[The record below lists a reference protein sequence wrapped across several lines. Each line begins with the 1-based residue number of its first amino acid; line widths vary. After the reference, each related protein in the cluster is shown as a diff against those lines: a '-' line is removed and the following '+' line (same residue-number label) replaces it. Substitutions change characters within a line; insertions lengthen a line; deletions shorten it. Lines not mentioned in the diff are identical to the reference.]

1 MYKLTK
7 FSLVAG
13 LVLLSAVT
21 TSAQRASYDGTYQ
34 SVRQLIL
41 RIESRTDTFQASLNT
56 AMDRGRV
63 SNSQLDELR
72 RLTSD
77 FDSAGSRLRTR
88 FERRQATTANV
99 QDVLNLASQID
110 NRLNQERVNART
122 QNNWANLRSDLTEL
136 ARTFRLSWSTDSS
149 YYPNQ
154 PSYPNQPNYRG
165 NQLTGTFRLDP
176 SRSDD
181 PSQAA
186 DRAVRNLSVRDRE
199 RLRNRLMAR
208 LESPDQIA
216 IERRGRTVTIAS
228 SRASQITF
236 EADGS
241 QRTETTPNGRT
252 IRATA
257 NLSGDQLIVA
267 TTGDR
272 ASEFSV
278 TFNPIDNG
286 QRLSVTRRVY
296 SDGLS
301 SPVVVQSVYDRTDD
315 TARFDIYDGTQ
326 TSPSTA
332 GSDFI
337 LRDGETVVAEL
348 DQPLST
354 ETAREGD
361 RFTMIVRQPSSVANA
376 TLEGHVTN
384 VERSGRLTGRSQLTF
399 NFDTIR
405 LRDGRSYRFAGV
417 VDSVRTPSG
426 DVIRVDNEGAVREGS
441 QTSKTAQR
449 TAIGTAVGAIIGA
462 IAGGGKGAAIGAI
475 VGAGGGAGSV
485 YVQGRD
491 DLELARGSEITIR
504 ASSPQN

>member
-272 ASEFSV
+272 ASEFSNLQSHRQRP
-278 TFNPIDNG
+278 TAERNPT
-286 QRLSVTRRVY
+286 RLFRW
-296 SDGLS
+296 
-301 SPVVVQSVYDRTDD
+301 PEQ
-315 TARFDIYDGTQ
+315 
-326 TSPSTA
+326 
-332 GSDFI
+332 
-337 LRDGETVVAEL
+337 
-348 DQPLST
+348 
-354 ETAREGD
+354 
-361 RFTMIVRQPSSVANA
+361 
-376 TLEGHVTN
+376 
-384 VERSGRLTGRSQLTF
+384 SGRGAK
-399 NFDTIR
+399 R
-405 LRDGRSYRFAGV
+405 L
-417 VDSVRTPSG
+417 
-426 DVIRVDNEGAVREGS
+426 
-441 QTSKTAQR
+441 
-449 TAIGTAVGAIIGA
+449 
-462 IAGGGKGAAIGAI
+462 
-475 VGAGGGAGSV
+475 
-485 YVQGRD
+485 
-491 DLELARGSEITIR
+491 
-504 ASSPQN
+504 